1 MLAMYEK
8 QYINCYSCTLG
19 MQLIDTLIEVVQG
32 PCKMNQRRLVEAKII
47 DCCRD
52 LIQQGQ
58 QSKSELKMRGF
69 TTEAKLDLHDTLKMS
84 AIKLLLSIIE
94 GSVDMDIYRQI
105 ADSLDDFLIL
115 TKRMGDIYDRF
126 IREDLKLNPES
137 ATLTQVKGALRKDSF
152 KEKIIEGFDIYC
164 LINQLAIALP
174 DVGEKIKTFSST
186 NIYEFFK

>member
-1 MLAMYEK
+1 
-8 QYINCYSCTLG
+8 
-19 MQLIDTLIEVVQG
+19 
-32 PCKMNQRRLVEAKII
+32 VEAKII

-94 GSVDMDIYRQI
+94 GSVDMDVYRQI

-137 ATLTQVKGALRKDSF
+137 ATLAQVKGALRKDSF

-164 LINQLAIALP
+164 LINQLAKALP
-174 DVGEKIKTFSST
+174 DVGEKIKTF
-186 NIYEFFK
+186 